1 MATLTVGDKVSFSY
15 LKEVE
20 KDNVTCYGVPELVDY
35 SVNAESYR
43 GEVTGVRD
51 IKETPLSFNTVKY
64 NKNIKGDRSRYIYT
78 VELEDGDVKAF
89 YDGRIVNPVAVSIPK
104 EEEPKESLLQKLVS
118 AVRKNG

>member
-15 LKEVE
+15 LKEIE
-20 KDNVTCYGVPELVDY
+20 KDSVTCYGLPELVDY
-35 SVNAESYR
+35 SVNAESYS

-78 VELEDGDVKAF
+78 VELEDGTVKAF
-89 YDGRIVNPVAVSIPK
+89 YDGRIVNPVKQEKPK
-104 EEEPKESLLQKLVS
+104 QTLLEQLS
-118 AVRKNG
+118 NAVRTNN